1 MKIPIKLERSMHP
14 RADRKLA
21 ARILELIGS
30 TPAVCIADVRTN
42 VGCADATALKH
53 LLRMKEAGLVSEKR
67 IGRARVFIRTDACDS
82 ANLGGDHID
91 RP

>member
-1 MKIPIKLERSMHP
+1 MRIPIKLEKCMHP
-14 RADRKLA
+14 RADRELA
-21 ARILELIGS
+21 SHILELINL

-53 LLRMKEAGLVSEKR
+53 LLRMKEAGLVTEKR
-67 IGRARVFIRTDACDS
+67 IGRARVFIKTDACHG